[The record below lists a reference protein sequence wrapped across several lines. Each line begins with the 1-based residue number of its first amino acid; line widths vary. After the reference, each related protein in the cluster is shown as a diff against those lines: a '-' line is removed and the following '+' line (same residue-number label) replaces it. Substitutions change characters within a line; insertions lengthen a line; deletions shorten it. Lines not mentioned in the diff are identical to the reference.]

1 MYSLLVCSCISTC
14 KNVIVKYKVKRKIKN
29 RKMLK
34 CSLFRLLRAAVF
46 FHCLSVG
53 LILNRLTWPQQLFMK
68 PFARRNR
75 VSAIPAISLKNKIYN
90 EANSFRMSS
99 EKEIVKDGFKKSII
113 HGCMKHYIKV
123 WRLLFDVCLAHVE
136 REKLLNKWVLF
147 YFQGKLLSTVMFLY
161 RSSL

>member
-1 MYSLLVCSCISTC
+1 
-14 KNVIVKYKVKRKIKN
+14 
-29 RKMLK
+29 MLK

-53 LILNRLTWPQQLFMK
+53 FILNRLPWPQQLFMK

-75 VSAIPAISLKNKIYN
+75 VSAIPAISLKKKIYN

-99 EKEIVKDGFKKSII
+99 EKEIVKDDLKKSKI

-123 WRLLFDVCLAHVE
+123 
-136 REKLLNKWVLF
+136 
-147 YFQGKLLSTVMFLY
+147 
-161 RSSL
+161 